1 MKSAFIISKTE
12 TSIRAISSLLED
24 ESYDVVESS
33 LSLDVAKQRVTDSE
47 FELIVINTP
56 LAEESG
62 VDFSVFCAK
71 NTKAC
76 VVLMVQQEKSIDVFK
91 IVDKHG
97 VLVISKPVNRHLFH
111 HYLIF
116 TSCFRERMLSVHSE
130 NEKLKTELE
139 EMKVIDRAKLLLIQ
153 CLSMTEQQA
162 HRYITKQA
170 MNMRTSKLNIAK
182 QVIRTYEN

>member
-1 MKSAFIISKTE
+1 MKALIVSKTE
-12 TSIRAISSLLED
+12 MSVRAISALLEN
-24 ESYDVVESS
+24 ESYSEVVCT
-33 LSLDVAKQRVTDSE
+33 LSVADAKERLANDE
-47 FELIVINTP
+47 FDLVIINAP

-62 VDFSVFCAK
+62 VGFSLFCAE
-71 NTKAC
+71 NTKATIIMA
-76 VVLMVQQEKSIDVFK
+76 VKDDSAIEVFN

-97 VLVISKPVNRHLFH
+97 VLVISKPVNKHLFH

-116 TSCFRERMLSVHSE
+116 THSFKERMLSVHKQNAE
-130 NEKLKTELE
+130 LKDKLE
-139 EMKVIDRAKLLLIQ
+139 EYKVINRAKLLLIQ

-162 HRYITKQA
+162 HRYIEKQA